1 MKFKFT
7 LIVIAVVA
15 SVCLYLATQTI
26 WRDDIQKML
35 DEYSEGLRSHAS

>member
-7 LIVIAVVA
+7 LIGIALVA
-15 SVCLYLATQTI
+15 SVGLYLATHTI

>member
-7 LIVIAVVA
+7 LIGIALVA
-15 SVCLYLATQTI
+15 SVGLYLATHTI
-26 WRDDIQKML
+26 CRDDIQKML